1 MIDRVDNKHRK
12 IDNVLLV
19 GGTHGNEL
27 TGIHLV
33 QQWQSHQ
40 RAQNYPLFELDFLLA
55 NPLAIEQNRRYL
67 DHDLNRCFK
76 LTDLDNPDLLSH
88 EQQLAKSIN
97 RQYGPKLSEQSHSE
111 QSQPEPS
118 RLELPE
124 SEITGTTTKQSKTD
138 FIIDLHTSTANMQTN
153 IVLIH
158 IDEFHLQLAAY
169 LKQQL
174 DDVVITC
181 ESKLMKDHHFLESI
195 SPKGIVI
202 EVGPIAQGSLEYPCY
217 EKTEQA
223 VIKTLDFISLY
234 NSGNYKPIDGEIELF
249 SYYAKLHFPKDRK
262 GQICALVHPRLV
274 GEAYPK
280 IEPGESLFVTFE
292 GEDVAYQG
300 ESTHLAFINEA
311 AYYDQDIAL
320 CLCQPI
326 SYQLVGNTVNQSTPS
341 VSHEI

>member
-1 MIDRVDNKHRK
+1 MIDKVNSKHK
-12 IDNVLLV
+12 NIDNVLLV

-33 QQWQSHQ
+33 QQWQSNQ
-40 RAQNYPLFELDFLLA
+40 RANNYSHFELDFLLA

-67 DHDLNRCFK
+67 EHDLNRCFK
-76 LTDLDNPDLLSH
+76 HTDLDNPDLLSH
-88 EQQLAKSIN
+88 EQQLAKTIN
-97 RQYGPKLSEQSHSE
+97 RQYGPKQSEQSSLNKAA
-111 QSQPEPS
+111 SAA
-118 RLELPE
+118 
-124 SEITGTTTKQSKTD
+124 KKSKTD

-158 IDEFHLQLAAY
+158 IDEFHLQLAAF

-195 SPKGIVI
+195 APKGIVI

-217 EKTEQA
+217 AKTEQA
-223 VIKTLDFISLY
+223 VLKTLEFISLY
-234 NSGNYKPIDGEIELF
+234 NSENYQPIEGEIELF
-249 SYYAKLHFPKDRK
+249 SYYSKLHFPKDSD

-274 GEAYPK
+274 GKAYPK
-280 IEPGESLFVTFE
+280 ITSGESLFVTFD
-292 GEDVAYQG
+292 GEDITYQG
-300 ESTHLAFINEA
+300 ETTHLAFINEA

-326 SYQLVGNTVNQSTPS
+326 CYPLASNRTDNSRNSECQL
-341 VSHEI
+341 